1 MVMLQSIEK
10 QQEKRKSPSAVTVMF
25 HDRRVI
31 LGDFDSFSV
40 RARARGSLSGSL
52 AATQFGGADSL
63 SLSLPLKV
71 CLKNRQI
78 HPSARPA
85 SLSPSKKVSAEQ
97 LVERSARLV
106 CEAPVTTRG
115 MIAASSIEQ
124 KTEQRCCI
132 AA

>member
-1 MVMLQSIEK
+1 MLQSIEK
-10 QQEKRKSPSAVTVMF
+10 QQEKRKPQNAVTVIF
-25 HDRRVI
+25 HERKRV
-31 LGDFDSFSV
+31 LGDFEAFFTRV
-40 RARARGSLSGSL
+40 RACGSLSGSL
-52 AATQFGGADSL
+52 ATTQFWGADGL

-78 HPSARPA
+78 HPVARPA
-85 SLSPSKKVSAEQ
+85 SLSSSKKVFAEQ
-97 LVERSARLV
+97 LAERSAHLV

-115 MIAASSIEQ
+115 MIGASSVEQ

>member
-1 MVMLQSIEK
+1 MLQSIEK
-10 QQEKRKSPSAVTVMF
+10 QQEKRKSQSAVTVMF
-25 HDRRVI
+25 HDRKVF
-31 LGDFDSFSV
+31 LGDFESFFT
-40 RARARGSLSGSL
+40 RARATGSLSGSL
-52 AATQFGGADSL
+52 AATQFLGADGL

-71 CLKNRQI
+71 CPKNRQVNLLAQ
-78 HPSARPA
+78 SA
-85 SLSPSKKVSAEQ
+85 SLSPSKKVFAEQ
-97 LVERSARLV
+97 LVERSACLV